1 MNYVWYHFH
10 TDLSNCV
17 TNVDS
22 ITKYKQYVE
31 LAKQLNMK
39 AMAFSEHGS
48 CMEWYHKKQ
57 AIENAGMLYIH
68 GEEFYVT
75 ETLDEKVRDNYHLVM
90 LARNYD
96 GFHEINRLVSKSFDR
111 SNNSFYYVPRISI
124 DDVLS
129 TSDNVIITSACLGG
143 PIAKGNEEVQK
154 KFIDFF
160 TKNKDRCFFEIQH
173 HNVQAQKDY
182 NRRLVQLSK
191 ETGVRLI
198 AGTDTHAL
206 NAEHL
211 AGRKKLQ
218 EAKDV
223 HFADEDEWDLT
234 AKSYEEL
241 CEAYEKQNAIP
252 SSVWHEAIEN
262 TNLLPELVE
271 PFKISTEY
279 KYPKLYENGE
289 KVLKEKIN
297 QGFVERGI
305 NKKENKKEYIDRI
318 RHEMEAIEHNGAS
331 DFFLLE
337 EDYKRA
343 MREKGI
349 NCGPSRGSVS
359 GSEICYLLHI
369 TDVDSIKYNLNFDRF
384 MNVERVS
391 LADVDSD
398 WSPDERDQ
406 VIKYL
411 YTKEGLYC
419 ADIVTFNT
427 IKLKGAFTDIA
438 RAYGLDLREVR
449 DVTHDLEG
457 NEEKYRKK
465 YPEIFKYVDL
475 VNGVIVSMG
484 NHPSACIVSPF
495 PLEEE
500 VGLVS
505 TSTDE
510 YRISQLNM
518 KEIDS
523 LNYVKLDVLRLENVG
538 IINKTCDMAG
548 IPRLTPDNMD
558 FDDEEVWKS
567 IREDTVGVFQWESN
581 SSTQYLKKLFSDET
595 IRKIRKVNP
604 NFSYLN
610 LLSVGNGAIRP
621 AGESYRDRLAVGEF
635 NDNGHPAL
643 NELLK
648 NTNGF
653 LVYQEQIIAF
663 LHQFCGYSMGQAD
676 IVRRHFSKK
685 TGTEEDIPK
694 IKEGFIKTMGEKCG
708 VSKEEAEQIVEKF
721 LRVIEDA
728 SDYLFSE
735 NHALPYSMIGYACA
749 WLRYHYPLEF
759 CTAYMNTYFD
769 DEEKLNKIIAYMEK
783 HGIKLEPPKFRHSIE
798 NYICSKENNTIYKGL
813 KSIKFISV
821 DCAKQLY
828 DIRMMD
834 FPTFTDLLVYIS
846 ENTTI
851 NIRQVR
857 VLTTINF
864 FFEFGKNKKLLSVLE
879 LFGNRYSKQHT
890 DKTKVK
896 RVAEIKKFEADAE
909 DVALPLNEQ
918 IELEQEYVGYITV
931 RIEDIPKR
939 YVYVKDIDTKYT
951 PRATLYCLN
960 TGKTLEMKID
970 KRTFAK
976 KKIKK
981 GDVIYC
987 KKFMKRENWS
997 KTDDGFVRNG
1007 TFSDYLLDWK
1017 EGNI

>member
-1 MNYVWYHFH
+1 M
-10 TDLSNCV
+10 
-17 TNVDS
+17 
-22 ITKYKQYVE
+22 
-31 LAKQLNMK
+31 
-39 AMAFSEHGS
+39 
-48 CMEWYHKKQ
+48 
-57 AIENAGMLYIH
+57 
-68 GEEFYVT
+68 
-75 ETLDEKVRDNYHLVM
+75 
-90 LARNYD
+90 
-96 GFHEINRLVSKSFDR
+96 
-111 SNNSFYYVPRISI
+111 
-124 DDVLS
+124 
-129 TSDNVIITSACLGG
+129 
-143 PIAKGNEEVQK
+143 
-154 KFIDFF
+154 
-160 TKNKDRCFFEIQH
+160 
-173 HNVQAQKDY
+173 
-182 NRRLVQLSK
+182 
-191 ETGVRLI
+191 
-198 AGTDTHAL
+198 
-206 NAEHL
+206 
-211 AGRKKLQ
+211 
-218 EAKDV
+218 
-223 HFADEDEWDLT
+223 
-234 AKSYEEL
+234 
-241 CEAYEKQNAIP
+241 
-252 SSVWHEAIEN
+252 
-262 TNLLPELVE
+262 
-271 PFKISTEY
+271 
-279 KYPKLYENGE
+279 
-289 KVLKEKIN
+289 
-297 QGFVERGI
+297 
-305 NKKENKKEYIDRI
+305 
-318 RHEMEAIEHNGAS
+318 
-331 DFFLLE
+331 
-337 EDYKRA
+337 
-343 MREKGI
+343 
-349 NCGPSRGSVS
+349 
-359 GSEICYLLHI
+359 
-369 TDVDSIKYNLNFDRF
+369 
-384 MNVERVS
+384 
-391 LADVDSD
+391 
-398 WSPDERDQ
+398 
-406 VIKYL
+406 
-411 YTKEGLYC
+411 YC

-438 RAYGLDLREVR
+438 RAYDLDLREVR

-864 FFEFGKNKKLLSVLE
+864 FSEFGKNKKLLSVLE

-987 KKFMKRENWS
+987 KKFIKRENWS

-1007 TFSDYLLDWK
+1007 TFSDCLIDWK
-1017 EGNI
+1017 NVDGIFGE

>member
-1 MNYVWYHFH
+1 M
-10 TDLSNCV
+10 
-17 TNVDS
+17 
-22 ITKYKQYVE
+22 
-31 LAKQLNMK
+31 
-39 AMAFSEHGS
+39 
-48 CMEWYHKKQ
+48 
-57 AIENAGMLYIH
+57 
-68 GEEFYVT
+68 
-75 ETLDEKVRDNYHLVM
+75 
-90 LARNYD
+90 
-96 GFHEINRLVSKSFDR
+96 
-111 SNNSFYYVPRISI
+111 
-124 DDVLS
+124 
-129 TSDNVIITSACLGG
+129 
-143 PIAKGNEEVQK
+143 
-154 KFIDFF
+154 
-160 TKNKDRCFFEIQH
+160 
-173 HNVQAQKDY
+173 
-182 NRRLVQLSK
+182 
-191 ETGVRLI
+191 
-198 AGTDTHAL
+198 
-206 NAEHL
+206 
-211 AGRKKLQ
+211 
-218 EAKDV
+218 
-223 HFADEDEWDLT
+223 
-234 AKSYEEL
+234 
-241 CEAYEKQNAIP
+241 
-252 SSVWHEAIEN
+252 
-262 TNLLPELVE
+262 
-271 PFKISTEY
+271 
-279 KYPKLYENGE
+279 
-289 KVLKEKIN
+289 
-297 QGFVERGI
+297 
-305 NKKENKKEYIDRI
+305 
-318 RHEMEAIEHNGAS
+318 
-331 DFFLLE
+331 
-337 EDYKRA
+337 
-343 MREKGI
+343 
-349 NCGPSRGSVS
+349 
-359 GSEICYLLHI
+359 
-369 TDVDSIKYNLNFDRF
+369 
-384 MNVERVS
+384 
-391 LADVDSD
+391 
-398 WSPDERDQ
+398 
-406 VIKYL
+406 
-411 YTKEGLYC
+411 
-419 ADIVTFNT
+419 
-427 IKLKGAFTDIA
+427 
-438 RAYGLDLREVR
+438 
-449 DVTHDLEG
+449 
-457 NEEKYRKK
+457 
-465 YPEIFKYVDL
+465 
-475 VNGVIVSMG
+475 
-484 NHPSACIVSPF
+484 
-495 PLEEE
+495 
-500 VGLVS
+500 
-505 TSTDE
+505 
-510 YRISQLNM
+510 
-518 KEIDS
+518 
-523 LNYVKLDVLRLENVG
+523 ENVG

-864 FFEFGKNKKLLSVLE
+864 FSEFGKNKKLLSVLE

-951 PRATLYCLN
+951 PRVTLYCLN
-960 TGKTLEMKID
+960 TGKTLEMKVD
-970 KRTFAK
+970 KKAFAK
-976 KKIKK
+976 NKIKK

-987 KKFMKRENWS
+987 KKFIKRENWS

-1007 TFSDYLLDWK
+1007 TFSDCLTDWK
-1017 EGNI
+1017 NVNGIFGE